1 MAEVL
6 GFEPKM
12 TESESGVLPLH
23 YTSILNFRE
32 KCLSNFLLI
41 SIRVTI
47 LIWAMSLKSLS
58 HKCPKSHKNDFGILK
73 LAVS

>member
-32 KCLSNFLLI
+32 KCLSNFMLI

-47 LIWAMSLKSLS
+47 LI
-58 HKCPKSHKNDFGILK
+58 
-73 LAVS
+73 